1 MAKKLN
7 IPTNSRTAETIAGF
21 INDDVFEDDIA
32 TKQEKIKNQLLE
44 NRKAR
49 GEQEPEPL
57 KRSRR
62 RNDLI
67 RDNSVQNGL
76 TKDYTR
82 ATVIVNKADFEQL
95 KDIAYTERK
104 PIKEILEKVIKDFL
118 AEYNKEIIKRK

>member
-49 GEQEPEPL
+49 GEQESEPL